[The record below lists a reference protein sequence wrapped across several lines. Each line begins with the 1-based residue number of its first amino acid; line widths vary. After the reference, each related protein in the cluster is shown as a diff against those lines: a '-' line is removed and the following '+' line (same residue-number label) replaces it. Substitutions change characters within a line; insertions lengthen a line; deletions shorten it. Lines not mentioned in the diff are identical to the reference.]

1 MEINLDTIKF
11 SEKSQIKILDLIW
24 FLIIPIININ
34 YILASHTSEKGYDL
48 TIKLDNYIEFNS
60 IFVIPYIYW
69 YIYIVIGFIFI
80 LVKSRREYIKTFISF
95 FIGMSICY
103 LIYYFFPTEIN
114 RPGVD
119 NKTVF
124 DWIVNLIYQID
135 KPFNCFPYLHVLT
148 TYYIMRYTKYKDSK
162 KVFYYTQIIGVLIIL
177 STVFIKQH
185 FVIDIFISIVLCEII
200 MFFVNKIKLNIL
212 DRMLNFPYEIKEKI
226 ILKYRRKNIINDEER
241 ITNK

>member
-1 MEINLDTIKF
+1 
-11 SEKSQIKILDLIW
+11 
-24 FLIIPIININ
+24 
-34 YILASHTSEKGYDL
+34 
-48 TIKLDNYIEFNS
+48 
-60 IFVIPYIYW
+60 
-69 YIYIVIGFIFI
+69 
-80 LVKSRREYIKTFISF
+80 
-95 FIGMSICY
+95 
-103 LIYYFFPTEIN
+103 
-114 RPGVD
+114 
-119 NKTVF
+119 
-124 DWIVNLIYQID
+124 
-135 KPFNCFPYLHVLT
+135 
-148 TYYIMRYTKYKDSK
+148 MRYTKYKDSK